1 MTEASPEAPTEAD
14 ISGFSSGKARL
25 MTGNH
30 SAEQVNADIT
40 HRWFTEGWT
49 TDPDMADE
57 VFSPQFR
64 TNGLLVGVYGPLD
77 TVRRRL
83 GAFQDLETEVED
95 LIASGDKVVVRVR
108 WTGTHT
114 GEYSGAPAS
123 GKRVEV
129 RVISIWRFAGGK
141 VVDNWT
147 IQDQFSLLQQTGYL
161 SQELTTAQGSRNAPA
176 D

>member
-1 MTEASPEAPTEAD
+1 
-14 ISGFSSGKARL
+14 
-25 MTGNH
+25 MTGDHAVEQAN
-30 SAEQVNADIT
+30 AEIT
-40 HRWFTEGWT
+40 RRWFTGGWT
-49 TDPDMADE
+49 TDPDMADD

-64 TNGLLVGVYGPLD
+64 TDGLLVGVRGPLE

-83 GAFQDLETEVED
+83 AAFPDLETEIED
-95 LIASGDKVVVRVR
+95 LISAADKVVVRVR
-108 WTGTHT
+108 WTGTQT
-114 GEYSGAPAS
+114 GDYSGVPAG

-129 RVISIWRFAGGK
+129 RVMSIWRFAEGK

-161 SQELTTAQGSRNAPA
+161 SQDLTTAQGRRYAAA